1 VSDAAN
7 KHAPLDRIVAD
18 GTIVVLVVVWWLIAR
33 QLPAFVLPGPY
44 DVLQSLARFVTDGDT
59 AFNAFVSLTRV
70 VASVLIAMVLG
81 VLIALAVQAT
91 PILNAAVERRLL
103 VFLSSFPS
111 VGWAILGV
119 VWFKIST
126 PTVLFIQTA
135 IILPFCIVNALA
147 GFRQLDQELTEMGI
161 SMTRSPVRR
170 FFKLTLPL
178 IAPFLV
184 AGLRIAYGICWKIA
198 LVSELFG
205 ASSGLG
211 YILMNA
217 QSTSDAA
224 MVFACCLVI
233 VVIYTATDYLLLK
246 PLAQRFSANQG
257 LQT

>member
-1 VSDAAN
+1 MSDPGN
-7 KHAPLDRIVAD
+7 PTSLQQRIIAD
-18 GTIVVLVVVWWLIAR
+18 GAVLAVLVIWWVTA
-33 QLPAFVLPGPY
+33 QKLPAYVLPDPLA
-44 DVLQSLARFVTDGDT
+44 VLRAMGSFVSNGDT
-59 AFNAFVSLTRV
+59 AFNAFVSLARV
-70 VASVLIAMVLG
+70 VSSVLIAMVLG
-81 VLIALAVQAT
+81 VLIALAVQAA
-91 PILNAAVERRLL
+91 PILNATVERRLV
-103 VFLSSFPS
+103 VFLNSFPS
-111 VGWAILGV
+111 IGWAILGV

-147 GFRQLDQELTEMGI
+147 GFRQLDADLNELGL

-170 FFKLTLPL
+170 FLKVTLPL

-184 AGLRIAYGICWKIA
+184 AGLRITYGICWKIA

-211 YILMNA
+211 YLLMRA

-233 VVIYTATDYLLLK
+233 VVIYTATDYLLLR
-246 PLAQRFSANQG
+246 PLASRFSINQG
-257 LQT
+257 F

>member
-1 VSDAAN
+1 MSNPAN
-7 KHAPLDRIVAD
+7 PTSLTQRIVAD
-18 GTIVVLVVVWWLIAR
+18 GTVLAVLVIWWVTA
-33 QLPAFVLPGPY
+33 QTLPAYVLPSPLA
-44 DVLQSLARFVTDGDT
+44 VLRAMGSFVSNGDT
-59 AFNAFVSLTRV
+59 AFNALVSLGRV
-70 VASVLIAMVLG
+70 AASVLMAMVLG
-81 VLIALAVQAT
+81 VLIALAVQAA
-91 PILNAAVERRLL
+91 PILNATVERRLL
-103 VFLSSFPS
+103 VFLNSFPS

-147 GFRQLDQELTEMGI
+147 GFRQLDADLNELGL

-170 FFKLTLPL
+170 FLKVTLPL
-178 IAPFLV
+178 IAPFLI

-211 YILMNA
+211 YLLMRA

-246 PLAQRFSANQG
+246 PLALRFSVN
-257 LQT
+257 

>member
-1 VSDAAN
+1 MSSASHKPA
-7 KHAPLDRIVAD
+7 LLERIVAD
-18 GTIVVLVVVWWLIAR
+18 GAILVLLVIWWATAR
-33 QLPAFVLPGPY
+33 HLPAYVLPGPF

-59 AFNAFVSLTRV
+59 AINAFVSLARV

-81 VLIALAVQAT
+81 VLIAVAVQAA
-91 PILNAAVERRLL
+91 PILNATVERRLL

-161 SMTRSPVRR
+161 SMTRSPLRR

-211 YILMNA
+211 YLLMNA

-246 PLAQRFSANQG
+246 PLAQRFSVNQG